1 MNSPD
6 TQFKLRLPARL
17 KQCLEQQADV
27 AGRSLS
33 AEIVHRL
40 EQSLGTGNTGAP
52 GTLGLRA
59 EIAARREVHQATADM
74 LARSVDRLYVLKEQG
89 GDEPYPGKASG
100 KSVEEALAAAEDAL
114 SVFRALVD
122 SATLLLS
129 ELAVSEATGSEIDV
143 VDFRSRARRYG
154 VLPP

>member
-1 MNSPD
+1 MSAPD
-6 TQFKLRLPARL
+6 TQFKLRLPAHL
-17 KQCLEQQADV
+17 KQSLEQHADA

-40 EQSLGTGNTGAP
+40 EQSFGTGDTSAP

-59 EIAARREVHQATADM
+59 EIAARREIHQATADM

-89 GDEPYPGKASG
+89 GDEAYPGKASG
-100 KSVEEALAAAEDAL
+100 KSIKRALADAEEALT
-114 SVFRALVD
+114 VFRSLVD
-122 SATLLLS
+122 AATLLLS
-129 ELAVSEATGSEIDV
+129 ELAVSEATGTEIDV

-154 VLPP
+154 VLAP